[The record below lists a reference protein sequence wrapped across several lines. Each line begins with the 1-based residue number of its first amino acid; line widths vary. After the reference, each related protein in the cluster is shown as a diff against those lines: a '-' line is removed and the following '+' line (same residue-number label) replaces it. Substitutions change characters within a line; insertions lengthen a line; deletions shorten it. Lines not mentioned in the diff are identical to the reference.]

1 MDRKTFQLSVH
12 SRLRSML
19 ALMLVSFVLGA
30 FLTACGADEKE
41 LASEPTAEVSDP
53 KETSAQS
60 ESKDSESSTQ
70 DSNSKALVDFLQSL
84 RKPNQVAGLG
94 DTLTF
99 DGEAALFDP
108 YAVDVTFKRFM
119 SGQKANHFVQQA
131 DPQNPPPLRNYDYV
145 VVDVD
150 LKVNKIYSGSSVQI
164 TSANFDLV
172 DAQQSRYP
180 SSFLLK
186 GVETEIAA
194 LRLGDRA
201 EMRLVFQK
209 LKTDRELR
217 LTFLSR
223 NPGSLMFVAEDKEE
237 SSSDADQLGG
247 LDEIIRDA
255 LSQEEN
261 ESALETAPTS
271 DDENTSTSTNDSN
284 ANESSQADLDH

>member
-30 FLTACGADEKE
+30 FLTACGADEKD